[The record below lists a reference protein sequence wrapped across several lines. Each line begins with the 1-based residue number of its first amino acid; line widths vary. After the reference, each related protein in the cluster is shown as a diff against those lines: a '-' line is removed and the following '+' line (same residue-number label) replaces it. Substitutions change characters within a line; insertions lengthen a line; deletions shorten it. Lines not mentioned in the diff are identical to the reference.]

1 MNAVAIERPTRTL
14 DTIAEATRLPT
25 SAIEQFLYWVNADAD
40 GWVERLTEAGLCRA
54 IGDTFDDYLVGVT
67 ADLMHQ
73 EEGWPVAR
81 LDQTRWV
88 IATIVRQP
96 GWSDC
101 HL

>member
-1 MNAVAIERPTRTL
+1 MSTLATERPTRTL
-14 DTIAEATRLPT
+14 DVLAAATRLPT

-40 GWVERLTEAGLCRA
+40 GWVERLTEAGLCRE
-54 IGDTFDDYLVGVT
+54 IRDTYDDYIVGVT
-67 ADLMHQ
+67 ADLLHH
-73 EEGWPVAR
+73 EKGWPVAR

-88 IATIVRQP
+88 VATIVRQP